1 MKLRILAC
9 LLLIIP
15 VQAHSRN
22 IPSRDILLSIDGDSM
37 VDDVGG
43 SETLTANLK
52 TLLGTNWNINDFSVG
67 GSTVTGPNS
76 ITARQSNVDATYSRK
91 NPRNELLIW
100 IGTND
105 GCNEGDTAATTAGE
119 LETYLL
125 KQLKVGWKITL
136 IAVLPRDAPWC
147 LQPSETFRSDFNAAM
162 FAWTQAHGVRYL
174 DPVQEDAALANPDDT
189 TYYLDGTHPTALTEN
204 IIAQQVVNLIGK
216 QQVAN
221 VTGN

>member
-1 MKLRILAC
+1 MKLHILAC

-22 IPSRDILLSIDGDSM
+22 IPSRDNVLSIDGDSM

-43 SETLTANLK
+43 SGTLTANLK
-52 TLLGTNWNINDFSVG
+52 TLLGTNWKINDFSVG
-67 GSTVTGPNS
+67 GSTVTGANS
-76 ITARQSNVDATYSRK
+76 ITARERDVDATYSRK
-91 NPRNELLIW
+91 NQRNELLIW

-105 GCNEGDTAATTAGE
+105 GCLEGDTAATTAGE

-174 DPVQEDAALANPDDT
+174 DPVQEDEALANPDDT
-189 TYYLDGTHPTALTEN
+189 KYYLDGTHPTALTES
-204 IIAQQVVNLIGK
+204 IIAQQS
-216 QQVAN
+216 
-221 VTGN
+221 

>member
-22 IPSRDILLSIDGDSM
+22 IISGDIVLSIDGDSM

-43 SETLTANLK
+43 SGTLTANLK
-52 TLLGTNWNINDFSVG
+52 TLLGTNWKINDFSVG
-67 GSTVTGPNS
+67 GSTVTGANS
-76 ITARQSNVDATYSRK
+76 ITARERDVDATYSRK
-91 NPRNELLIW
+91 NQRNELLIW

-147 LQPSETFRSDFNAAM
+147 MQPSETFRSHFNAAM

-174 DPVQEDAALANPDDT
+174 DPVQEDPALANPDDT